1 MSSDAGQTTMTLT
14 NRRRLPGD
22 VVIHSPEPG
31 AYVIAT
37 IDGEEIGTSHDRL
50 DAMRRACAA
59 ARLTGSNV
67 WIRVEDSS
75 NPYHE
80 VLCP

>member
-1 MSSDAGQTTMTLT
+1 MTQLKEQL
-14 NRRRLPGD
+14 LPGD
-22 VVIHSPEPG
+22 IVIHSPGPG
-31 AYVIAT
+31 EYVIT
-37 IDGEEIGTSHDRL
+37 KMGGDEIGTSHDRL

-67 WIRVEDSS
+67 WIRIEDSS